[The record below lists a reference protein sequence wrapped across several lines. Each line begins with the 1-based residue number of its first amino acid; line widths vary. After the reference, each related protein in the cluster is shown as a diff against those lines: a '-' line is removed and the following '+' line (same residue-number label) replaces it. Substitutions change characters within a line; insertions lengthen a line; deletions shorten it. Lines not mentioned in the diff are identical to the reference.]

1 VGSLAYNKKRL
12 EMMDI
17 EKITSEEEYRKVLQR
32 IDELFNAKKD
42 TPEYEELQHL
52 TDLVDDYEDGLL

>member
-1 VGSLAYNKKRL
+1 
-12 EMMDI
+12 MMDI